1 MGPRQT
7 NVSPETTRI
16 SYGGKML
23 VKLTEVCA
31 NGTVTTNQEYTL
43 REVLVNPEHV
53 IMIREEARMR
63 QLNERH
69 VIAPGL
75 RPDHAFSKITIN
87 KGHTG
92 TDIVVVGHPEII
104 EEQLNKSSTRQLL
117 RG

>member
-1 MGPRQT
+1 
-7 NVSPETTRI
+7 
-16 SYGGKML
+16 ML

-31 NGTVTTNQEYTL
+31 NGAVTTNQQFTL
-43 REVLVNPEHV
+43 REILVNPEHV

-104 EEQLNKSSTRQLL
+104 EEQLNKSSTPKLL

>member
-1 MGPRQT
+1 
-7 NVSPETTRI
+7 
-16 SYGGKML
+16 ML

-31 NGTVTTNQEYTL
+31 NGAVTTAQRYTL

-53 IMIREEARMR
+53 IMIREEARIR
-63 QLNERH
+63 HLNEQNA
-69 VIAPGL
+69 IAPGL

-104 EEQLNKSSTRQLL
+104 EEQLNTSNTPKLL

>member
-1 MGPRQT
+1 
-7 NVSPETTRI
+7 
-16 SYGGKML
+16 ML
-23 VKLTEVCA
+23 IKLTEVCT
-31 NGTVTTNQEYTL
+31 NGTVTTNQQYTL

-69 VIAPGL
+69 ALAPGL

-104 EEQLNKSSTRQLL
+104 EEQLNIPNTPKLL